1 MRNYYEIK
9 NGNRIV
15 VRHKET
21 IGWGFN
27 PAIRL
32 TEKDGNILMG
42 IGCYAD
48 DKYVEDKRLI
58 NLGDS
63 DDLDIDR
70 VFQEIHRNGCINF
83 DALCE
88 LPVNLDDNK
97 RPLPVI
103 APWEKLPKWRTRK
116 GTVMDLFYTNSTCVR
131 NLVKKISQAIEEVG

>member
-1 MRNYYEIK
+1 MKNYYEIA

-21 IGWGFN
+21 RGWGFN

-48 DKYVEDKRLI
+48 DEYVEDKRLI

-63 DDLDIDR
+63 DNLDIDK
-70 VFQEIHRNGCINF
+70 VFQEIHKSGCINF

-88 LPVNLDDNK
+88 FPVHRDENNRLLPI
-97 RPLPVI
+97 R
-103 APWEKLPKWRTRK
+103 APWEKLPKWKTRK
-116 GTVMDLFYTNSTCVR
+116 GTIMDLFYTNPSYVR
-131 NLVKKISQAIEEVG
+131 NLVNKICLAIE